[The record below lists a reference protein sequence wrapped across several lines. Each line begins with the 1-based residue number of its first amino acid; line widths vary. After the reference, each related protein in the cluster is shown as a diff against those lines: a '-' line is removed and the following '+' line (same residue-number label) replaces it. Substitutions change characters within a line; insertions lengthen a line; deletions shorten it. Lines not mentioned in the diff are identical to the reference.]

1 VGRRTG
7 LLAYFTHCPEV
18 AYTKGNRDN
27 AGMRIM
33 RSSVDAAFEVK
44 LKHALNKE
52 NRV

>member
-1 VGRRTG
+1 MRTG

-18 AYTKGNRDN
+18 AYAEGKTDN

-33 RSSVDAAFEVK
+33 SSTSAVFEVK

-52 NRV
+52 NRA